1 MPRSNSIAERFD
13 VQSSTGS
20 NMGFAIPAFAGV
32 TNFLKVVAL
41 SAAALVIAGCST
53 HAVRETAA
61 STRVHCTAG
70 PLPASFGALPWLLY
84 ACDDGR
90 SVALVS
96 APGNPA
102 APFTFVVRPT
112 PERVRV

>member
-1 MPRSNSIAERFD
+1 MKPESRLEIVTPAKAVHPARHRC
-13 VQSSTGS
+13 GW
-20 NMGFAIPAFAGV
+20 APAFAGV
-32 TNFLKVVAL
+32 TKIIFVAV
-41 SAAALVIAGCST
+41 AMTGCAK
-53 HAVRETAA
+53 HDVRETAA
-61 STRVHCTAG
+61 ATRVHCTAG

-102 APFTFVVRPT
+102 APF
-112 PERVRV
+112 